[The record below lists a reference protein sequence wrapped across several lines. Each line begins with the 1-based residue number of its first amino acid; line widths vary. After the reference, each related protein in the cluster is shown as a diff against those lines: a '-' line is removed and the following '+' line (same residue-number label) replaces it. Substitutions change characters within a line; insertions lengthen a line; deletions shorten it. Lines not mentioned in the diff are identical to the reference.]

1 MALNMETPMS
11 FLHFYTILRIDKDL
25 KLRKLGG
32 CIKTLAIPLTIT
44 EVTCFA
50 IITYKLDDYQNIYYI
65 YYTVMLS
72 KFIIHVYT
80 TPTTHHMMPVVE
92 KLKSE
97 LR

>member
-32 CIKTLAIPLTIT
+32 CIKTLAITLTIT

-50 IITYKLDDYQNIYYI
+50 IITYKLDDYQNIYYCTGKQI
-65 YYTVMLS
+65 RYTC
-72 KFIIHVYT
+72 IHNSNYSPHDADGRKV
-80 TPTTHHMMPVVE
+80 
-92 KLKSE
+92 KI
-97 LR
+97 